1 MKKAIRKVL
10 NYLGYDIIKIV
21 PTPFL
26 KKEIPVKV
34 GNFELTMPASNPLI
48 TTYTQQKDFATEIS
62 RLVKYVYDK
71 YAGLTFL
78 DVGANTGDTVAVV
91 KSAKDIPVISI
102 EGDEFS
108 YSYLKRNTAQFSNIT
123 IFNNFLGEKKGAVEA
138 DLQKK
143 GWNTTIVPGKGNG
156 NKIEMI
162 TLDDLLTSN
171 FPVNV
176 IQQIKLLKIDTEGFD
191 TIIIRGALNYIQ
203 AIKPVIYFEYNRD
216 NMQAIN
222 EDGLAAIRHLETL
235 GYKTI
240 LFYDDRGRFL
250 LSTNLADKETIKHL
264 NDYADGKNGLIYYY
278 NICLFHEQDSDI
290 ALKTID
296 AENRLREEL
305 AKAAYKTSV

>member
-10 NYLGYDIIKIV
+10 NYLGYDIVKV
-21 PTPFL
+21 VPTPTPFL
-26 KKEIPVKV
+26 KKEVQVKV
-34 GNFELTMPASNPLI
+34 GNFELTLPTSNPLI
-48 TTYTQQKDFATEIS
+48 ITYTEQKDFATEIS
-62 RLVKYVYDK
+62 RLVNYVYDK
-71 YAGLTFL
+71 YADLTFL

-91 KSAKDIPVISI
+91 KSAKDVPVISI

-108 YSYLKRNTAQFSNIT
+108 YSYLKRNTAQFSNVT
-123 IFNNFLGEKKGAVEA
+123 IFNNFLGEKKGAIEA

-156 NKIEMI
+156 NKIDMI
-162 TLDDLLTSN
+162 TLDDLLTTN
-171 FPVNV
+171 FPNNV
-176 IQQIKLLKIDTEGFD
+176 VSQIKLLKIDTEGFD

-222 EDGLAAIRHLETL
+222 EDGLATIRSLESL

-240 LFYDDRGRFL
+240 LFFDDRGRFI
-250 LSTNLADKETIKHL
+250 LSTDMADKETIQHL

-278 NICLFHEQDSDI
+278 NICLFHKEDTDI
-290 ALKTID
+290 AVKTIA
-296 AENRLREEL
+296 AENRFREQL
-305 AKAAYKTSV
+305 AKASY

>member
-10 NYLGYDIIKIV
+10 NYLGYDIVKVV

-26 KKEIPVKV
+26 KKEVQIRV
-34 GNFELTMPASNPLI
+34 GNFELTMPTSNPLI
-48 TTYTQQKDFATEIS
+48 ITYTEQKDFATEIS
-62 RLVKYVYDK
+62 RLVNYVYDK
-71 YAGLTFL
+71 YAELTFL

-91 KSAKDIPVISI
+91 KSAKDVPVISI

-108 YSYLKRNTAQFSNIT
+108 YSYLKRNTAQFSNVT
-123 IFNNFLGEKKGAVEA
+123 IFNNFLGEKKGTIDA

-156 NKIEMI
+156 NKIDMV
-162 TLDDLLTSN
+162 TLDDLLTTN
-171 FPVNV
+171 FPNNV
-176 IQQIKLLKIDTEGFD
+176 VSQIKLLKIDTEGFD

-203 AIKPVIYFEYNRD
+203 TIKPVIYFEYNRD

-222 EDGLAAIRHLETL
+222 EDGLATIRQLESL

-240 LFYDDRGRFL
+240 LFFDDRGRFI
-250 LSTNLADKETIKHL
+250 LSTDMADKETIQHL

-278 NICLFHEQDSDI
+278 NICLFHEEDTDI
-290 ALKTID
+290 AIKTIA
-296 AENRLREEL
+296 AENLFRERL
-305 AKAAYKTSV
+305 AKASY

>member
-10 NYLGYDIIKIV
+10 NYLGYDIVKVV

-26 KKEIPVKV
+26 KKEVQVKV
-34 GNFELTMPASNPLI
+34 GNFELTLPTSNPLI
-48 TTYTQQKDFATEIS
+48 ITYTEQKDFATEIS
-62 RLVKYVYDK
+62 RLVNYVYDK
-71 YAGLTFL
+71 YADLTFL

-91 KSAKDIPVISI
+91 KSAKDVPVISI

-108 YSYLKRNTAQFSNIT
+108 YSYLKRNTAQFSNVT
-123 IFNNFLGEKKGAVEA
+123 IFNNFLGEKKGAIEA

-156 NKIEMI
+156 NKIDMI
-162 TLDDLLTSN
+162 TLDDLLTTN
-171 FPVNV
+171 FPNNV
-176 IQQIKLLKIDTEGFD
+176 VSQIKLLKIDTEGFD

-222 EDGLAAIRHLETL
+222 EDGLATIRSLESL

-240 LFYDDRGRFL
+240 LFFDDRGRFI
-250 LSTNLADKETIKHL
+250 LSTDMADKETIQHL

-278 NICLFHEQDSDI
+278 NICLFHKEDTDI
-290 ALKTID
+290 AVKTIA
-296 AENRLREEL
+296 AENRFREQL
-305 AKAAYKTSV
+305 AKASY